1 MSMRDHRQQ
10 PCITCTTFN
19 ILAPI
24 YKRLNLDNNQN
35 SRESDCRAYWL
46 ARNNRILD
54 SLLHE
59 RSSIICLQVFL
70 GFINSNPL
78 LSFNHYYFFI
88 VVYSF
93 LAEMTKEFWLGN
105 EELVNMYEKRLG
117 DAGYVNFQL
126 ARTNN
131 RGDGLLTAVRKD
143 YFRVINYRELL
154 FNDCGDRVAQLLHVE
169 LAAPFSQC
177 LNYND
182 TCQEILIVN
191 THLLFPHDST
201 LCLVRLHQ
209 VYKILQYVE
218 SYQKECNLNP
228 MPIILCGDWNGSKSG
243 HVYKFLRSQGF
254 VSSYDTAHQ
263 YTDADAHKWVSHRNH
278 RGNIC
283 GVDFIWLLNPN
294 KYRKLLKASW
304 SEAVFGMFK
313 YLLRRASLTEEDAF
327 AFLKADNDGDCITYY
342 GFCEA
347 LRQLNLTGHCHGLSV
362 EETKD
367 LWVQAD
373 IDGNGLLDYKE
384 FQWCRVDM
392 AVLSLSSLPLGF
404 RFRPTDE
411 ELVKFYLRLK
421 INGNDKDVRV
431 IRELDVCKW
440 EPWDLPVSEW
450 DRLNR
455 ATEKGYWKATGKDRK
470 IKSGNNL
477 IGMKKTL
484 VFYTGRAPRGTRTH
498 WVIHEYRATEED
510 LDGTKPGQAVIHGLI
525 SSFISCLFGKKQD
538 DSVEGLN
545 SEEPEATLSSP
556 TAAQS
561 SPEVAESEL
570 ALPQASPVNGSPFNI
585 LPSNECFNACQSGD
599 QTVDAATLE
608 EDTQLEE
615 DLNWFVQPPEPLDDK
630 LFSPL
635 HAQVQAEV
643 GCPYYSIANDWSNC
657 TSGVQSHNGTN
668 EIDAAY
674 VTNFLND
681 ILQQPSEYGCEES
694 DSIKNIALDECPESY
709 TGLVTRTLHSLHNEL
724 YGSQSFAS
732 SSAADQL
739 TSFKK
744 IRSHVNQIGS
754 SESVGTGIRIR
765 ARNSQNLPNAGS
777 TAMQGLASRRIR
789 LQCKLQVQPLHF
801 GGKLEECKLEHDV
814 LEELKTREKDTAVGD
829 GGCSTKD
836 EHELQTLSPSESNK
850 ISEELMPNVG
860 PNKRLRSHA
869 SLLKKLQSMFSKA
882 SSTGPPI
889 WSIAIFGVVS

>member
-1 MSMRDHRQQ
+1 
-10 PCITCTTFN
+10 
-19 ILAPI
+19 
-24 YKRLNLDNNQN
+24 
-35 SRESDCRAYWL
+35 
-46 ARNNRILD
+46 
-54 SLLHE
+54 
-59 RSSIICLQVFL
+59 
-70 GFINSNPL
+70 
-78 LSFNHYYFFI
+78 
-88 VVYSF
+88 
-93 LAEMTKEFWLGN
+93 
-105 EELVNMYEKRLG
+105 
-117 DAGYVNFQL
+117 
-126 ARTNN
+126 
-131 RGDGLLTAVRKD
+131 
-143 YFRVINYRELL
+143 
-154 FNDCGDRVAQLLHVE
+154 
-169 LAAPFSQC
+169 
-177 LNYND
+177 
-182 TCQEILIVN
+182 
-191 THLLFPHDST
+191 
-201 LCLVRLHQ
+201 
-209 VYKILQYVE
+209 
-218 SYQKECNLNP
+218 
-228 MPIILCGDWNGSKSG
+228 
-243 HVYKFLRSQGF
+243 
-254 VSSYDTAHQ
+254 
-263 YTDADAHKWVSHRNH
+263 
-278 RGNIC
+278 
-283 GVDFIWLLNPN
+283 
-294 KYRKLLKASW
+294 
-304 SEAVFGMFK
+304 
-313 YLLRRASLTEEDAF
+313 
-327 AFLKADNDGDCITYY
+327 
-342 GFCEA
+342 
-347 LRQLNLTGHCHGLSV
+347 
-362 EETKD
+362 
-367 LWVQAD
+367 
-373 IDGNGLLDYKE
+373 
-384 FQWCRVDM
+384 M

-440 EPWDLPVSEW
+440 EPWDLPDLSIIKTNDQEW
-450 DRLNR
+450 FFFCPLDRKYPNGHRLNR

-510 LDGTKPGQAVIHGLI
+510 LDGTKPGQSPFVI
-525 SSFISCLFGKKQD
+525 CRLFKKQD

-709 TGLVTRTLHSLHNEL
+709 TGLVTRTLLEEELQGPVWPEEDIDIKPPLHVETIPEDSRSLIFNHNIVEQHSLHNEL

-744 IRSHVNQIGS
+744 IRSHMNQIGS

-836 EHELQTLSPSESNK
+836 EHELQTLSPSESYK

-889 WSIAIFGVVS
+889 WSIAIFGVVFIVILLLILVSKWHCLIFETA